1 MSSKVCVIIPA
12 YNASGTVAD
21 VIKGAL
27 KYVSK
32 VIVADDGSVD
42 DTATAAS
49 EAGAEVIR
57 LKKNRGKGNALK
69 ALFKRAID
77 DGYEAVISLDADGQ
91 HDPADIP
98 LFLEANSKY
107 PADIIV
113 GSRMHDKDKIPRAR
127 YNSMHIARFF
137 ISFASNQ
144 FLEDTQ
150 CGYRLYPLNL
160 IKKIRLTT
168 ERYTTESELLIKA
181 GDTGVN
187 IRFVRIRTIY
197 GNNGSHFRPVA
208 DMAGITA
215 YVIFYLQVKWLI
227 EAVTPDNPNTYSS
240 GGRLRDLIGS
250 HFISQ
255 VLTVLTALPASIL
268 FLTEYIVLGLIIP
281 NNFSSVRKL
290 EKGFAKITI
299 AAQMLPVVLV
309 VAIFEK
315 LVNVN
320 TRKIKLLDR
329 MIQNYFPNLWEM

>member
-1 MSSKVCVIIPA
+1 MLSKVCVIIPA
-12 YNASGTVAD
+12 YNASGTITD

-27 KYVSK
+27 KHVPK

-42 DTATAAS
+42 NTATTAS
-49 EAGAEVIR
+49 EAGAEVIMIGR
-57 LKKNRGKGNALK
+57 NRGKGNALK
-69 ALFKRAID
+69 ALFKKAID

-91 HDPADIP
+91 HDPGDIP
-98 LFLEANSKY
+98 LFLEANRKY
-107 PADIIV
+107 PADVIV
-113 GSRMHDKDKIPRAR
+113 GSRMHEKDKIPRAR
-127 YNSMHIARFF
+127 YNSMYIARFF

-150 CGYRLYPLNL
+150 CGYRLYPLEL

-187 IRFVRIRTIY
+187 IRFVRVRTIY

-208 DMAGITA
+208 DIAGITA

-227 EAVTPDNPNTYSS
+227 EGVTSDNPNTYSS

-250 HFISQ
+250 HFILQ
-255 VLTVLTALPASIL
+255 VLTVITVLPASIL
-268 FLTEYIVLGLIIP
+268 FLAEYIALESIIP

-290 EKGFAKITI
+290 GRGFAKITI

-309 VAIFEK
+309 VAIMDK
-315 LVNVN
+315 LVNVSSN
-320 TRKIKLLDR
+320 KTDLLDR
-329 MIQNYFPNLWEM
+329 IIQNYFPNLWET

>member
-1 MSSKVCVIIPA
+1 MSYKVCVIIPA
-12 YNASGTVAD
+12 YNASGTIAA

-27 KYVSK
+27 RHVPK

-42 DTATAAS
+42 DTASAAS
-49 EAGAEVIR
+49 EAGAEVIMSGR
-57 LKKNRGKGNALK
+57 NRGKGNALK
-69 ALFKRAID
+69 ALFKKAIA

-91 HDPADIP
+91 HDPGDIP
-98 LFLEANSKY
+98 LFLEANRKY
-107 PADIIV
+107 PADVIV
-113 GSRMHDKDKIPRAR
+113 GSRMHGKDKIPRAR
-127 YNSMHIARFF
+127 YNSMYIARFF

-150 CGYRLYPLNL
+150 CGYRLYPLEL

-181 GDTGVN
+181 GDTGVT

-208 DMAGITA
+208 DIAGITA

-227 EAVTPDNPNTYSS
+227 EGVTSDNPNTYSS

-250 HFISQ
+250 HFILQ
-255 VLTVLTALPASIL
+255 VLTVLTVLPASIF
-268 FLTEYIVLGLIIP
+268 FLAEYIALESIVP

-290 EKGFAKITI
+290 GRGFGKITI
-299 AAQMLPVVLV
+299 AIQMLPVVLV
-309 VAIFEK
+309 VAIMDK
-315 LVNVN
+315 LVNVSN
-320 TRKIKLLDR
+320 NKTNLLDR
-329 MIQNYFPNLWEM
+329 IIQNYFPNLWET

>member
-21 VIKGAL
+21 IIKGAL
-27 KYVSK
+27 KHVTK
-32 VIVADDGSVD
+32 VFVADDGSID
-42 DTATAAS
+42 DTSSAAS

-69 ALFKRAID
+69 VLCKRAID

-91 HDPADIP
+91 HDPEDIP

-107 PADIIV
+107 PDDVIV
-113 GSRMHDKDKIPRAR
+113 GSRIHDKDKIPRAR
-127 YNSMHIARFF
+127 YNSMLIARFF

-150 CGYRLYPLNL
+150 CGYRLYPLGL
-160 IKKIRLTT
+160 MKKIRLTT

-197 GNNGSHFRPVA
+197 GDNGSHFRPVA
-208 DMAGITA
+208 DIAGITA

-227 EAVTPDNPNTYSS
+227 EGVTSNNPNTYSS

-250 HFISQ
+250 HFILQ
-255 VLTVLTALPASIL
+255 AVTVLTALPASIL
-268 FLTEYIVLGLIIP
+268 FLAEYIILGLIIP

-309 VAIFEK
+309 VAIIEK
-315 LVNVN
+315 LVNAN
-320 TRKIKLLDR
+320 THKINLLDR
-329 MIQNYFPNLWEM
+329 MIRNYFTGHWEI